1 MATTITS
8 KLNKAAHQFQAADST
23 GFGLR
28 LGVQYYDRETK
39 EKQWTNYEC
48 AIFAKNPNQ
57 IAFLQNNLVEGAI
70 VDVSG
75 QQEKIKTF
83 DGQNGQSISIELLD
97 AKLGYIHSGQQTQP
111 VYQEQPQQNANP
123 SYGGQQNYQ
132 QPPPMQQTPHGTQ
145 PPSQAQQYGHGV
157 NYSDRKF

>member
-8 KLNKAAHQFQAADST
+8 KLNKAAHQFQAGDST

-57 IAFLQNNLVEGAI
+57 IAFLHNNLVEGAI
-70 VDVSG
+70 VEVSG

-97 AKLGYIHSGQQTQP
+97 AKLGYIHSGQQPQQQS
-111 VYQEQPQQNANP
+111 YQQPQQAP
-123 SYGGQQNYQ
+123 QQQNYQ
-132 QPPPMQQTPHGTQ
+132 QQAPMQQQHGGGAQEMHPQPHNNQ
-145 PPSQAQQYGHGV
+145 
-157 NYSDRKF
+157 RF